1 MRIYG
6 RRPLTRLEAALYAGI
21 AAILIAVFASQLF
34 DYMEIAERSA
44 MQATISNLIAAI
56 NTRLAYDVM
65 RGETG
70 NVAAWA
76 RRNPFEL
83 AKVSSTNFS
92 GEVDAST
99 LGSLE
104 RGRWAYDVSRAELV
118 YLPRLRRGLETSDP
132 DGILRFR
139 AVIDPRGFGYSLVP
153 TPVYRW
159 N

>member
-1 MRIYG
+1 MKIYG
-6 RRPLTRLEAALYAGI
+6 RRPLTKLEAALYAGI
-21 AAILIAVFASQLF
+21 AAILLAVFASRVL

-65 RGETG
+65 RGEVG
-70 NVAAWA
+70 NVSAWA

-83 AKVSSTNFS
+83 AKVSSSNFS
-92 GEVDAST
+92 REVDAST
-99 LGSLE
+99 PGSLE
-104 RGRWAYDVSRAELV
+104 RGKWAYDVSRAELV
-118 YLPRLRRGLETSDP
+118 YLPRLRRGLETTDP

-139 AVIDPRGFGYSLVP
+139 AVIDSRGFGYALVP
-153 TPVYRW
+153 VPMYRW